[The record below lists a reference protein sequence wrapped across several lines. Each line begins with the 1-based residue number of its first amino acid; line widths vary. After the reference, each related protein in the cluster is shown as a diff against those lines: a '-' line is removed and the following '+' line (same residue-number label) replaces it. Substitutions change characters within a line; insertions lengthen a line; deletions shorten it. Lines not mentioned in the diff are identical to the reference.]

1 MRILFYVLLQHSVW
15 IRMISMAKM
24 LPGTYNTRQR
34 TQKYRWCSRF
44 DGALLPTSFEQI
56 KHRALLRTFPSPTPR
71 RNNCQYQV
79 LPSLS
84 TTHLSPTMV
93 EGSTSSSPPRASD
106 ADDGV
111 LDGSPPSAR
120 SMVSLVGDRRCS
132 VDVLAWSTLF
142 AVEISPRVDDMDD
155 RCCCGTLLIGRWCH
169 GTRQVYDWTTAVMQ
183 GG

>member
-1 MRILFYVLLQHSVW
+1 MFLSTRWNGRLAWHPARRAANSKQHCCIVSCSKQLCWTLTLLLYRVHHNVMRILFYVLLQHSVW

-120 SMVSLVGDRRCS
+120 SMVSLVGDC
-132 VDVLAWSTLF
+132 
-142 AVEISPRVDDMDD
+142 
-155 RCCCGTLLIGRWCH
+155 
-169 GTRQVYDWTTAVMQ
+169 
-183 GG
+183 

>member
-1 MRILFYVLLQHSVW
+1 M
-15 IRMISMAKM
+15 
-24 LPGTYNTRQR
+24 
-34 TQKYRWCSRF
+34 
-44 DGALLPTSFEQI
+44 
-56 KHRALLRTFPSPTPR
+56 
-71 RNNCQYQV
+71 
-79 LPSLS
+79 
-84 TTHLSPTMV
+84 
-93 EGSTSSSPPRASD
+93 SSSPPRASD
-106 ADDGV
+106 ADGGV